1 MVCSH
6 ISCSPTRGVW
16 LPLVAH
22 VGINTHL
29 KKHPYCEDC
38 GVVKN
43 IGGDKAKS
51 IGYYTDVLTTMR
63 EYINNRDR
71 MMPKFTQT
79 QVRLI
84 AKELESNE
92 LFWDPYGTNLD
103 IQRDKFIEEVKKYR
117 PDLTDTFIKSFL
129 C

>member
-6 ISCSPTRGVW
+6 ISCTPSRGVW

-22 VGINTHL
+22 VGFKTHIR
-29 KKHPYCEDC
+29 KHPYCENC
-38 GVVKN
+38 GIIKN

-51 IGYYTDVLTTMR
+51 IGYYTDVLVAIR
-63 EYINNRDR
+63 EYVNNRHS
-71 MMPKFTQT
+71 MMPKFTRT

-84 AKELESNE
+84 AKELESND

-103 IQRDKFIEEVKKYR
+103 NQRDKFIEEIRKYR
-117 PDLTDTFIKSFL
+117 SDLTEDFINTFL
-129 C
+129 